1 MAIIRGYGA
10 IFNRIVRTAEV
21 SAFVVTKNT
30 FSLAGRSV
38 GFCFD
43 HEESRRY
50 AATNNRSMSVWH
62 DAWGLAFECEVK
74 DEGLI
79 NLVRRGECIE
89 ASCYY
94 HPISHR
100 DGTFNGEP
108 VKFFDRATVSEISVV
123 SRGGCPDTAIW
134 LAETPENDMTDHQRF
149 SARMW
154 RMGRA
159 QNSRRRGFAGQG
171 SVIPVSNR
179 LILASAPR
187 TTAVPASVVALLNDP
202 GNRAFWAESSRL
214 RAELHGRGNS
224 THSAPQMRALV
235 RSI

>member
-1 MAIIRGYGA
+1 MMAIIRGYGA
-10 IFNRIVRTAEV
+10 VFNRIVRTVEV
-21 SAFVVTKNT
+21 PAFVVTKNT

-50 AATNNRSMSVWH
+50 AATNNRSMSVWN

-79 NLVRRGECIE
+79 NLVRRGDCIE

-134 LAETPENDMTDHQRF
+134 LADTPDKDMTEHQRF
-149 SARMW
+149 SSRMW
-154 RMGRA
+154 GMGRA

-187 TTAVPASVVALLNDP
+187 TTAVPASVVALLDDP
-202 GNRAFWAESSRL
+202 GMKAWARQQRL
-214 RAELHGRGNS
+214 LRS
-224 THSAPQMRALV
+224 QMRALAG
-235 RSI
+235 SI